1 MTPIKEETIVRQ
13 ALPDKVDVLLVGLG
27 PVGAAAANLLGRY
40 GVRTLAIDK
49 ATQIYT
55 APRAI
60 VLDNEALRILQMAG
74 LEDGAFAIQAIP
86 RVEMHSPL
94 FGNYARAN
102 IAGHVDC
109 HPQLVTFFQPE
120 LERVLRT
127 RLAQYACVHVALGVE
142 LAGYREVG
150 QGIHATLKLDG
161 GATHQVLASYMVGA
175 DGSHSLVRQL
185 AGIAF
190 DGKTFTQDWL
200 VVDALDVPTPID
212 HVEFIC
218 DPRRPSPHMAAPGNR
233 QRWEF
238 MLHEGETREQMETPE
253 QIRRLL
259 APWCDADRVTI
270 ERTAVYRFHAR
281 IVDRF
286 STGRVFLAGD
296 AAHITPPFVGQGL
309 VAGLRDVA
317 NLCWKLAW
325 VTQGRAAPETLDS
338 YDVERRPH
346 ARKIIQMALWMG
358 RLVMPRNR
366 LTAFAVHGLMAL
378 LQSMPFTRAF
388 FEELKFKPSSRFG
401 HGLFHSGRSRT
412 GLMRG
417 APLPQG
423 LVRRSPDTPCVP
435 SDEVFGQSLAL
446 VGFGCDPAPLLA
458 PGLAAAWEAAG
469 GSIVHL
475 RHRGQAGH
483 PERSWED
490 MTDALVPR
498 AAPVGWIAVVRPDR
512 TVLIDGPIGQL
523 ESMVSEALGLLR
535 QRAPADVL
543 RDSVAELA
551 PPLAA

>member
-1 MTPIKEETIVRQ
+1 VKQE
-13 ALPDKVDVLLVGLG
+13 LPGEVDVLLVGLG
-27 PVGAAAANLLGRY
+27 PVGATAANLLGRY
-40 GVRTLAIDK
+40 GVNVLAIDK

-74 LEDGAFAIQAIP
+74 LEEGAFATQAIP
-86 RVEMHSPL
+86 KIEMHSPL

-102 IAGHVDC
+102 SAGHVDG

-120 LERVLRT
+120 LERALRT
-127 RLAQYACVHVALGVE
+127 RLSAYGSVHVALGVE
-142 LAGYREVG
+142 LTDYHEAD
-150 QGIHATLKLDG
+150 QHIHGVLKLADG
-161 GATHQVLASYMVGA
+161 QTHQVRTRYLIGA
-175 DGSHSLVRQL
+175 DGSHSQVRQV
-185 AGIAF
+185 AGIPF

-200 VVDALDVPTPID
+200 VVDAVDVPTPID

-238 MLHEGETREQMETPE
+238 MLHEGETREQMEQPE

-259 APWCDADRVTI
+259 ARWCDADQVTI

-286 STGRVFLAGD
+286 SKGRVFLAGD

-325 VTQGRAAPETLDS
+325 VTHGRAAPAILGS
-338 YDVERRPH
+338 YDTERRPH
-346 ARKIIQMALWMG
+346 AKAIIQMALWMG

-366 LTAFAVHGLMAL
+366 LAAFGVHGLMTL
-378 LQSMPFTRAF
+378 LQSIPFTRAF
-388 FEELKFKPSSRFG
+388 FEEIKFKPSSQFR
-401 HGLFHSGRSRT
+401 HGLFHPGRSRAR
-412 GLMRG
+412 LLRG
-417 APLPQG
+417 GPLPQG
-423 LVRRSPDTPCVP
+423 LVRSKPGTPCIP
-435 SDEVFGQSLAL
+435 SDDVLGQSLTL

-458 PGLAAAWEAAG
+458 PGLASAWAAMG

-475 RHRGQAGH
+475 RHRGQPGP

-490 MTDALVPR
+490 MTDALVPG
-498 AAPVGWIAVVRPDR
+498 AAPVGWIAIVRPDR
-512 TVLIDGPIGQL
+512 VVLNDGAVAQL
-523 ESMVSEALGLLR
+523 DDMVSASLGLLQ
-535 QRAPADVL
+535 QRAPAAVL
-543 RDSVAELA
+543 QASRGEPV